1 MDPLVQA
8 LVMGITQGLTEFLPV
23 SSSGHLIVVPFL
35 LGFNDPFIDS
45 LSFSV
50 MLHLATLVALL
61 VYFRWDWLRLV
72 PAGLAAI
79 RDRSLH
85 DPATGRAVPER
96 RLAWLLV
103 VATIPAVIVGVL
115 LNDVIESNV
124 RSPGIVAV
132 MLVVGGAILWLGDR
146 LGRQTQGVQDVTF
159 PLAFGIGVAQAF
171 ALIPGISRSGISIA
185 AGLFAGLTREAA
197 ARFSFLMATPVIAGA
212 GAWETIKLIR
222 GEGGPGVE
230 VGPLVAGMLAA
241 LVAGLLAIEITLR
254 YLRTHPVT
262 IFALYRLA
270 LAAVVLVAWL
280 GLWNRTGG

>member
-35 LGFNDPFIDS
+35 LGFHDPFIDS
-45 LSFSV
+45 LAFSV

-61 VYFRWDWLRLV
+61 IYFRSDWLRLI
-72 PAGLAAI
+72 PAGLAAL
-79 RDRSLH
+79 RDRSLR
-85 DPATGRAVPER
+85 DPVSGRADHDR

-103 VATIPAVIVGVL
+103 VATIPAVIAGVL

-132 MLVVGGAILWLGDR
+132 MLVVGGALLWLGDR
-146 LGRQTQGVQDVTF
+146 AGRHARGVEEVTF

-171 ALIPGISRSGISIA
+171 ALVPGISRSGISIA

-197 ARFSFLMATPVIAGA
+197 ARFSFLMATPIIAGA
-212 GAWETIKLIR
+212 GAWETLKLIR
-222 GEGGPGVE
+222 GEGGVE
-230 VGPLVAGMLAA
+230 VAIGPLVVGMIAA
-241 LVAGLLAIEITLR
+241 LVAGLAAIEVTLR
-254 YLRTHPVT
+254 YLRSHPVT
-262 IFALYRLA
+262 LFAIYRVA
-270 LAAVVLVAWL
+270 VAVVVLVAWL
-280 GLWNRTGG
+280 GLWDRTGA